1 MAQTDATDTTS
12 SMLPDWYKAYMKDA
26 PQAQTYTPSNATAS
40 TWTPDTNSTVQGQLT
55 KVLDTGGP
63 LMQRAETRAK
73 QSMLD
78 RGLLNSSIAIGAGQ
92 SALYDAATPIAT
104 SDANTF
110 ADAGKTNAQLGTQV
124 SVANAG
130 YANDAGRFNAGAAN
144 DLSGMIFKTGTDYGL
159 QAKQQTFQTG
169 ERVAQNTYA
178 ATQAALDKE
187 QQSRIQQL
195 QEQGMDK
202 RQAEQV
208 AANER
213 AQASTQTFQSAQTAL
228 DREQQSRVQQL
239 QEAGMDARQA
249 KQLASQEAL
258 TKLGEAGAQNR
269 FDAQQAL
276 QSSQFDYQQNAI
288 DRRMIAEN
296 EQRLNE
302 MGYQSEL
309 NKQSVPTTFAANIS
323 SVTMSAVNAITADG
337 NLTEAAK
344 KAAIQNVIDN
354 GNATLRWASTAYNVA
369 FPPIPGFAT
378 PAAKTTTT
386 TTPTTSTN
394 PGAGDTT
401 NSITLADQI
410 T

>member
-12 SMLPDWYKAYMKDA
+12 SMLPDWYKGYMKDA

-144 DLSGMIFKTGTDYGL
+144 DLSGMIFKTGADYGL

-178 ATQAALDKE
+178 ATQAALD
-187 QQSRIQQL
+187 
-195 QEQGMDK
+195 
-202 RQAEQV
+202 
-208 AANER
+208 
-213 AQASTQTFQSAQTAL
+213 
-228 DREQQSRVQQL
+228 REQQSRVQQL
-239 QEAGMDARQA
+239 QEQGMDRRQA
-249 KQLASQEAL
+249 EQLASQETL
-258 TKLGEAGAQNR
+258 TKLGEAGVQNR

-276 QSSQFDYQQNAI
+276 QSSQFDFQQNAI

-296 EQRLNE
+296 EQRLKE

-309 NKQSVPTTFAANIS
+309 NKQGVPTTFAANVS
-323 SVTMSAVNAITADG
+323 SATMNTINAITADG

-378 PAAKTTTT
+378 PAAGTTTT

-401 NSITLADQI
+401 NSITLADQNP
-410 T
+410 